1 MYVSAR
7 EELHT
12 RDERGGGGGGRRRA
26 ARRVEGS
33 LPKQASVVELNKR
46 RSYQFIMGRHV
57 AHARAYRVPPF
68 LSRYITACTR
78 VALENRCTLTIPP
91 HRQRPPP
98 GLPHPPLAPSR
109 YLYAAVYLA
118 RSITTSPLHL
128 SLLPLSVAAALC
140 LSSSLC
146 GSPVRRDK
154 LNFRSWRV
162 PVGSANRE
170 GQRESAREREK
181 ERGGGEAQRR
191 TSR

>member
-1 MYVSAR
+1 MYISAR
-7 EELHT
+7 ERSCTPVARES
-12 RDERGGGGGGRRRA
+12 ERA

-57 AHARAYRVPPF
+57 AHARAYGAPPF

-78 VALENRCTLTIPP
+78 VALENRCTLTILPVP
-91 HRQRPPP
+91 LITNDHPLPPP
-98 GLPHPPLAPSR
+98 AR

-118 RSITTSPLHL
+118 RSITTSPLHF
-128 SLLPLSVAAALC
+128 SPLPLSAAAALC

-170 GQRESAREREK
+170 GQRERERQGEGEK
-181 ERGGGEAQRR
+181 RRGGRR
-191 TSR
+191 DDTN